1 MRRIG
6 AHVSSSGGLDKAVER
21 IVGMGGNCMQIF
33 SGSPMVWGSS
43 LPDGIEIN
51 RFNELKNKYY
61 IKSVYIHA
69 KYLINLGSPKA
80 ELVEKSIQS
89 LKYDLKMGEMI
100 GASGVIVHLGSHM
113 GKGFSFIQKQLVNTL
128 KTVLQG
134 TSDRVKLLI
143 ENSAGQKGKLCSQL
157 SEIKLLMQDIDSN
170 KLGWCLDTCHAW
182 GAGFSFGKDMENTLI
197 QNDIFV
203 EAKRLDL
210 LEQLDLIH
218 VNDSRD
224 EFNSGHDRHANLGE
238 GKMGLDW
245 LRSFVNYP
253 AVKELPLILETP
265 GFDGLGPDKQ
275 NLEILKS
282 ICV

>member
-33 SGSPMVWGSS
+33 SGSPQMWQNKQLVITEKIK
-43 LPDGIEIN
+43 LPV
-51 RFNELKNKYY
+51 F
-61 IKSVYIHA
+61 IHA
-69 KYLINLGSPKA
+69 KYLINLGSPQA
-80 ELVEKSIQS
+80 ELVEKSINS
-89 LKYDLKMGEMI
+89 LKYDLKVGEMI
-100 GASGVIVHLGSHM
+100 GAAGVVVHLGSHM
-113 GKGFSFIQKQLVNTL
+113 GQGFGLVQKQLVKAI

-134 TSDRVKLLI
+134 GSDRVRLLI

-157 SEIKLLMQDIDSN
+157 SEIKLLLQDINDTN
-170 KLGWCLDTCHAW
+170 LGWCLDTCH
-182 GAGFSFGKDMENTLI
+182 GFNAGYTCGKASENTLI

-265 GFDGLGPDKQ
+265 GFDGNGPDKQ

-282 ICV
+282 ICA